1 MYPYPDDSRTYSLE
15 ISRIFGFLS
24 ILFAIIIPLTGC
36 IMGIVGFYYEQKD
49 AKEHDSKYNR
59 LNLGLNAAGMVIGGL
74 SVAYWLIFKLKI
86 FG

>member
-36 IMGIVGFYYEQKD
+36 IMGIIGFYYEKKD
-49 AKEHDSKYNR
+49 AKEHDLKYNN
-59 LNLGLNAAGMVIGGL
+59 LNLGLNAIGIVIGGL
-74 SVAYWLIFKLKI
+74 YMAHWLIFKLKI